1 MPGNEE
7 TCRGHDCNTCK
18 RCVRPRT
25 VIHSYRG
32 LSTPRSKKTKSP
44 VKTRAPTP
52 NADHTTRSA
61 GENVGAGS
69 RARRRRERSGTA
81 AWSGVGGFLQ
91 SETFSPYDPAIVL
104 LGISQKEMKTYVR
117 ANPAQGWLFTAASF
131 TVAPTRGDRDVLQ
144 RVSGSMTC
152 RTSGRRN
159 LTQR

>member
-1 MPGNEE
+1 M
-7 TCRGHDCNTCK
+7 R
-18 RCVRPRT
+18 RPAAATT
-25 VIHSYRG
+25 VIHARDASDRG
-32 LSTPRSKKTKSP
+32 RSSTVTEDSQLPAVRKRKAQLKHGPQRQTPTAPREAP
-44 VKTRAPTP
+44 VRMWAQEAAPVAGG
-52 NADHTTRSA
+52 NA
-61 GENVGAGS
+61 
-69 RARRRRERSGTA
+69 A

-131 TVAPTRGDRDVLQ
+131 IVAPTRGDRDVLQ
-144 RVSGSMTC
+144 CVSGSMTC